1 MMTELPNLELIQER
15 FYNHIKPELGDLR
28 YPQFEVN
35 VFLQTWGSTYLGFGG
50 IEGQAMT
57 SAYTTVIWEE
67 TTGIY
72 GVFFGEG
79 LGYVIKNPN
88 DLFVRDM
95 NSHNMFECYSSGVY
109 RKEK

>member
-1 MMTELPNLELIQER
+1 MRAELPNLELIQER

-35 VFLQTWGSTYLGFGG
+35 VFLQTWGSTCLGFGG
-50 IEGQAMT
+50 IGGQAMT

-67 TTGIY
+67 SAGIY
-72 GVFFGEG
+72 GVFFDEG

-88 DLFVRDM
+88 DLFMENM
-95 NSHNMFECYSSGVY
+95 NSHRMFERSRSGAY
-109 RKEK
+109 RREK